1 MKTRTQV
8 KKKEHSFET
17 LKTKNN
23 SYKCILYRSHMDL
36 TAFAFIFYTNITSGY
51 TGTDKSLHPRIFN
64 THNLPAKK
72 PPQLQRLNEYL

>member
-1 MKTRTQV
+1 
-8 KKKEHSFET
+8 
-17 LKTKNN
+17 
-23 SYKCILYRSHMDL
+23 MDL
-36 TAFAFIFYTNITSGY
+36 SAFAFIFYTNITSGY